1 MTLDLSPKTLR
12 EVEFREQLRGYH
24 KDDVDDFMERVAAGL
39 ETLLDRLREANDRA
53 NRLESRATDQI
64 DDGDTLKRTLILAQ
78 RTADLAIHEAE
89 EEAAQTR
96 AAAAE
101 EAHALVSHAQS
112 QANEML
118 AGAEAQLRADIAR
131 LEEARSQLNA
141 ELDGLGNWMDVER
154 DRLRSAL
161 AAALAHIED
170 AIPVVGAPPAAA
182 EIEVP
187 AAELRWEPS
196 DPTMSMDASF
206 APESSGHD
214 QPGEENRQ
222 PGEENRQPGEEDRPS
237 TTSG

>member
-89 EEAAQTR
+89 EEAARTR
-96 AAAAE
+96 AAAEE

-131 LEEARSQLNA
+131 LEEARSQLTT

-170 AIPVVGAPPAAA
+170 AIPVVGTPPAGR

-187 AAELRWEPS
+187 QAELRWEPS

-214 QPGEENRQ
+214 QPGE
-222 PGEENRQPGEEDRPS
+222 GDRPS